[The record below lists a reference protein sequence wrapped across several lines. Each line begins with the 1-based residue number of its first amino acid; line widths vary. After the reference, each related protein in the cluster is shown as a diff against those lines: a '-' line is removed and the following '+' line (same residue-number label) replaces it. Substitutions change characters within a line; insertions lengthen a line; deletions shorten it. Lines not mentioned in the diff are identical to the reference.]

1 MRGNKDLSSI
11 VKRVHDYKTKVNKL
25 YNPDQFLYKA
35 NKSNNEIFKHIGRHE
50 ESSIGSNSNKVIYNS
65 LLEFFDNNRYLKSN
79 MKKIVYGLAIVI
91 IGSIGYGF
99 YNHSFPLLGTYS
111 VQKYLQ
117 SYEDINPNDED
128 KDSKLDILLNSDGN
142 VYSVSTEENAI
153 KATSTFKDGDDENT
167 ILLITINKVSDNPNY
182 ADSKDVEQ
190 RKVGILMNK
199 NKDGNI
205 TFKMTET
212 KPSLPVLFNYK
223 QQSISISQYDYKT
236 ILRASDGADG
246 SKPLIKAALYCANKL
261 NLIDLNTAKFNDI

>member
-1 MRGNKDLSSI
+1 MRGNKDLSDI
-11 VKRVHDYKTKVNKL
+11 VKKVHDYKTKMNKL

-35 NKSNNEIFKHIGRHE
+35 NKSNNEIFKNLNHNK
-50 ESSIGSNSNKVIYNS
+50 ESSIGTHSDKTVYNS
-65 LLEFFDNNRYLKSN
+65 LLEFFDKNKYLKKN
-79 MKKIVYGLAIVI
+79 MKIILSGLVVVVV
-91 IGSIGYGF
+91 GSIGYGL

-117 SYEDINPNDED
+117 SYEDIKPNDED

-153 KATSTFKDGDDENT
+153 KATSTFKDGDEENT

-182 ADSKDVEQ
+182 AESKDIEQ

-261 NLIDLNTAKFNDI
+261 NLLDLNTAKFNDI

>member
-1 MRGNKDLSSI
+1 MRGNKDLSSV
-11 VKRVHDYKTKVNKL
+11 VKMVHDYKTKMNKL

-50 ESSIGSNSNKVIYNS
+50 ESSIGTRPNKVIYNS
-65 LLEFFDNNRYLKSN
+65 LLEFFDNNKYLKNN
-79 MKKIVYGLAIVI
+79 MKKIISGIAIVI

-142 VYSVSTEENAI
+142 IYSVSTEENAI
-153 KATSTFKDGDDENT
+153 KATSTFKDGDEENT

-182 ADSKDVEQ
+182 KESKDVEQ

-223 QQSISISQYDYKT
+223 QQSISINQYDYKT

-246 SKPLIKAALYCANKL
+246 GKSLIKAALYCANKL